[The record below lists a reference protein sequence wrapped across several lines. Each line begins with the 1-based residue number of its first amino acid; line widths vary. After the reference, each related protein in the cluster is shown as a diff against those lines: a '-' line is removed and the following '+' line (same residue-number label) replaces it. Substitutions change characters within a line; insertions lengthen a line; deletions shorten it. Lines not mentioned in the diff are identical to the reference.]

1 MDAVTRLAQN
11 SIYSIE
17 FLFEYCKDE
26 IAYSNLK
33 TAAYCLGMKQSALR
47 AIVLTGQMGSL
58 QERQILC
65 VIAHRMKNKKGRG
78 VVNPSFWYKQKLL

>member
-1 MDAVTRLAQN
+1 MGGVYVDAMRENL
-11 SIYSIE
+11 
-17 FLFEYCKDE
+17 LKYCKDE

-47 AIVLTGQMGSL
+47 MIVLSGQMGSL
-58 QERQILC
+58 QERQVLC
-65 VIAHRMKNKKGRG
+65 VMAWRMRNKKGRG